1 MRKILPCLL
10 SLFSGLL
17 IGLTAI
23 WLLPKSYT
31 DEQNTQ
37 PDIDSAEYNALV
49 SEVSRLREQAGSIED
64 QQQDNQ
70 LLEAADSFV
79 QAYFNVES
87 ENGFNSSRFY
97 EQYRLY
103 LTEYG
108 QSRLSPLN
116 PELDKTDGISYVSE
130 IVQKTIYASNPSGS
144 PIRAAALLRTSTRV
158 EHSEPIYTLQFI
170 VLDMKRQPDGS
181 WLVNDI
187 LIDTRLPDEYQ
198 YISLF

>member
-1 MRKILPCLL
+1 LRKILPCLL

-130 IVQKTIYASNPSGS
+130 IVQKTVYASNPSGS
-144 PIRAAALLRTSTRV
+144 PIRAAAANRFIRYSLLFW
-158 EHSEPIYTLQFI
+158 I
-170 VLDMKRQPDGS
+170 
-181 WLVNDI
+181 
-187 LIDTRLPDEYQ
+187 
-198 YISLF
+198 